1 MDISDIK
8 IAICILIPILGL
20 IGTLLMTY
28 NKDVKTNRM
37 EPWIRFASN
46 LAPPSGDN
54 IVMMKNHEHYYS
66 HNRKMRFRRTL
77 GLILI
82 ILAAILGVAVAL
94 I

>member
-8 IAICILIPILGL
+8 IVICILIPILGL

-28 NKDVKTNRM
+28 FKDVKTNSM
-37 EPWIRFASN
+37 EPWIRLSSN

-54 IVMMKNHEHYYS
+54 IVMMKNHEYYYS
-66 HNRKMRFRRTL
+66 HNRKMKIRRTL

-82 ILAAILGVAVAL
+82 ILAAILGVVVAL